1 MSRRSKIILGIL
13 VGLPLLALLAAMV
26 VVPRIELGP
35 TVAARATA
43 ALGREVT
50 VASLRVSPGLS
61 IGVALRGARLA
72 NIEGGTRPAMAEVAS
87 LDATIDLLPLLRG
100 EVVLR
105 DAAAD
110 GFVLY
115 LERAPGRRANW
126 HFGERPPAPAT
137 PAPPDR
143 SGLPMVHALRLTR
156 SEVVFRTTSGNEL
169 RTALDEVTLAAAA
182 LDQPAALRAAGSYNA
197 VPLALEAAL
206 GSIATLRDASVPFP
220 MTLNATAEG
229 TRLRFEG
236 TSTDPLNVDGM
247 DGRLTLTATSPQAIL
262 AMAGAEGGPALPVEV
277 AGKFTRQGDVWRLA
291 EAQGK
296 LDGGDFTAPLL
307 ELTEGN
313 AGQPDAVV
321 AQMAFARLD
330 LERLVGDPGGSEG
343 GPDAALAVPARP
355 DPLIRAEVTAREF
368 VHPAISGTE
377 ASVKAQV
384 APSRITL
391 ETHFVTSF
399 GARFGAAGEAVP
411 AARGARI
418 AADFELRDADV
429 DGLRRAFGV
438 HSVPVTGRMSVDAAL
453 TLEAAT
459 ASAARRNARISAV
472 ASIVNGSISREVIE
486 MASTDIRAL
495 FRTSQGM
502 TRVTCLLAAVD
513 VNSGRGEAAP
523 LRIRAG
529 TGTIAGLATF
539 DLNRKRLDL
548 VIGSER
554 ASTDFFALD
563 IPVRVSGSFADPSI
577 EPARWSRE
585 GRARLER
592 GGMAPLPPNLMEIA
606 RRNTCFAGRSLRR

>member
-13 VGLPLLALLAAMV
+13 VGLPVLAVLAAIL

-35 TVAARATA
+35 AVAARATA

-50 VASLRVSPGLS
+50 VASLRVSPGLTTAL
-61 IGVALRGARLA
+61 ALRGARLS
-72 NIEGGTRPAMAEVAS
+72 NIEGGTRPTMAEVAS

-100 EVVLR
+100 QVVLR
-105 DAAAD
+105 DATAD

-126 HFGERPPAPAT
+126 RFGERPPPAAAAPQ
-137 PAPPDR
+137 DR
-143 SGLPMVHALRLTR
+143 SGFPMFHAVRMTR

-169 RTALDEVTLAAAA
+169 RTALDEVTLTSPAV
-182 LDQPAALRAAGSYNA
+182 DQPTALRAAGSYNA
-197 VPLALEAAL
+197 VPLRLDGVL
-206 GSIATLRDASVPFP
+206 GSVAALRDAATPFP
-220 MTLNATAEG
+220 MTLNATADATE
-229 TRLRFEG
+229 LRFNG
-236 TSTDPLNVDGM
+236 TSTDPLNFDGM
-247 DGRLTLTATSPQAIL
+247 DGRLALTASSPRAIL
-262 AMAGAEGGPALPVEV
+262 AMAGAEGGPAVPIEV
-277 AGKFTRQGDVWRLA
+277 AGRFTRQGDVWRLLDG
-291 EAQGK
+291 EGK
-296 LDGGDFTAPLL
+296 LDGGDFTAPRL

-321 AQMAFARLD
+321 ARMAFARLD
-330 LERLVGDPGGSEG
+330 LGRLLGDQGGGEG
-343 GPDAALAVPARP
+343 DADTPLAVPARP
-355 DPLIRAEVTAREF
+355 DPLVRAEITARQF
-368 VHPAISGTE
+368 VHPDISGTE
-377 ASVKAQV
+377 ASVKVDV
-384 APSRITL
+384 APSRIGL

-399 GARFGAAGEAVP
+399 GARLSAAGEAVP
-411 AARGARI
+411 AGDGARL
-418 AADFELRDADV
+418 AADIELRDADI

-438 HSVPVTGRMSVDAAL
+438 HSVPVAGRMSVDAAL

-459 ASAARRNARISAV
+459 LAAARRNARLSAV
-472 ASIVNGSISREVIE
+472 ASIVDGSISREVIE
-486 MASTDIRAL
+486 MASTDVRAL

-513 VNSGRGEAAP
+513 VNGGRGEAAP

-548 VIGSER
+548 IIGSER

-563 IPVRVSGSFADPSI
+563 IPVRVSGSFSDPSI

-606 RRNTCFAGRSLRR
+606 RRNPCYAGRSFRR